1 MVGET
6 LINRYEI
13 LEKVGDGGMALVY
26 RAKDTLLNRVV
37 AVKVLREQFAGDDE
51 FIERF
56 RREAQSA
63 ASLSHPNVVNI
74 YDVGHTDS
82 IHFIVMEYVDGQN
95 LSDLIKTKGELSQH
109 FVVSVAMQIATGLA
123 HAHHHGII
131 HRDIKPHNILIT
143 NEGRVKVTDFG
154 IAQAMS
160 SVNLTQTGVVL
171 GSVHYFSPEQARGVN
186 VQAASDLYS
195 LGVVMYEMIV
205 GKQPFRGDTPISIA
219 LKQIQETPIPPR
231 QYRPDLHRG
240 LEQLVLQLLAKEPA
254 QRPKSADDV
263 VSILQ
268 GIDRELNSAGVEDPD
283 LDNEKTLMLSAVDV
297 QDKEVSGLASV
308 KGKRGKKKSQKPR
321 HKGLIIFLIIAAIL
335 AVGGWAF
342 VRLVPKLLFLDDV
355 QVPDIVGLSVEEGRA
370 RLQSSD
376 LILSIEREVFD
387 NEVPANHIIS
397 QDPMAGR
404 MVKQQREIFVRVSKG
419 AEEVSMPSVV
429 GLSLREARLAL
440 TQAGFVLGSET
451 EVYNTDAAPNLVVD
465 QSPQPGEIVAKG
477 TSVDLGVSKGQEAM
491 DFVQLPDFRG
501 QSLAYARDRLYTL
514 GLKEG
519 NFWPEYSTVYAEGQ
533 IVEQNPPPGTE
544 VEAGWP
550 IDFVYSQGLPKGTV
564 TVPAEEEEVERW
576 TEQSQW
582 QSVEVTVN
590 VPNGPPQEVVILVI
604 DDFGA
609 REVYRETLEGGSR
622 VVRTVQG
629 RGEGAKLQVYIGARQ
644 FLDRYFKD

>member
-26 RAKDTLLNRVV
+26 RAKDTLLNRIV

-321 HKGLIIFLIIAAIL
+321 HKGFIIFLIIAAIL
-335 AVGGWAF
+335 AVGGWA
-342 VRLVPKLLFLDDV
+342 
-355 QVPDIVGLSVEEGRA
+355 
-370 RLQSSD
+370 
-376 LILSIEREVFD
+376 
-387 NEVPANHIIS
+387 
-397 QDPMAGR
+397 
-404 MVKQQREIFVRVSKG
+404 
-419 AEEVSMPSVV
+419 
-429 GLSLREARLAL
+429 
-440 TQAGFVLGSET
+440 
-451 EVYNTDAAPNLVVD
+451 
-465 QSPQPGEIVAKG
+465 
-477 TSVDLGVSKGQEAM
+477 
-491 DFVQLPDFRG
+491 
-501 QSLAYARDRLYTL
+501 
-514 GLKEG
+514 
-519 NFWPEYSTVYAEGQ
+519 
-533 IVEQNPPPGTE
+533 
-544 VEAGWP
+544 
-550 IDFVYSQGLPKGTV
+550 
-564 TVPAEEEEVERW
+564 
-576 TEQSQW
+576 
-582 QSVEVTVN
+582 
-590 VPNGPPQEVVILVI
+590 
-604 DDFGA
+604 
-609 REVYRETLEGGSR
+609 
-622 VVRTVQG
+622 
-629 RGEGAKLQVYIGARQ
+629 
-644 FLDRYFKD
+644 